1 MNRNSY
7 LFLFCTALTACASPD
22 VVQEPATQIVQPA
35 ARLSIASP
43 TEPSVAVPASAP
55 RESSATAADQEVA
68 ALWKDAAFRRRLA
81 ESYMAE
87 TDIEPR
93 ITLAEREA
101 MEEILDLIAQEQ
113 LGKAIELLNA
123 ERGKGGSAVFD
134 FTLANIHFQRDELE
148 AAADAYEAAVLA
160 FPKFRRAHKNL
171 GLIRVRAG
179 DHAAAADAFTRVI
192 ELGGGD
198 ALTYGLLGYA
208 YSTLENHIASESAYR
223 MANLLDPT
231 TGDWKM
237 GLARSFFKQQRYGDA
252 SALLGNMIEEAP
264 DRAELW
270 MLQANAFIGLGD
282 PLRAAENFEVVERLG
297 KSTAASLNSLG
308 DIYINEEL
316 YDLAV
321 HYYLRA
327 LEVDPETG
335 IARAMRASRVLT
347 AQGALIDTQK
357 LIDGLVAL
365 RGEQLGEGERKDILK
380 LRARLA
386 VAGGATE
393 AEVAILEEI
402 VALDPL
408 DGEALILLGQHA
420 QSAGESE
427 KAVFYYERA
436 EGLEAFE
443 ANAKVRHGQLLVSEG
458 KYAEALN
465 LLRSAQSLEPREH
478 VQQYIE
484 QVERIAKNR

>member
-1 MNRNSY
+1 MNRYSY
-7 LFLFCTALTACASPD
+7 LSLFCTALAACASN
-22 VVQEPATQIVQPA
+22 ETTQRPVQPA
-35 ARLSIASP
+35 THLSVTSP
-43 TEPSVAVPASAP
+43 SEPRPAVQ
-55 RESSATAADQEVA
+55 SSATRSADPAAPDDEVA
-68 ALWKDAAFRRRLA
+68 ALWRDPRFRRQLA
-81 ESYMAE
+81 ESYLAE

-93 ITLAEREA
+93 ITLPEREA
-101 MEEILDLIAQEQ
+101 MEEILELIAQER
-113 LGKAIELLNA
+113 LTEAIEDLNA
-123 ERGKGGSAVFD
+123 ERAKGGSAVFD

-148 AAADAYEAAVLA
+148 PAAEAYEAAVLG
-160 FPKFRRAHKNL
+160 FPKFRRAYKNL
-171 GLIRVRAG
+171 GLIRVREG
-179 DHAAAADAFTRVI
+179 DHQAAAAAFTRVI

-208 YSTLENHIASESAYR
+208 YSSLENHIASESAYR
-223 MANLLDPT
+223 MANLLDPE

-252 SALLGNMIEEAP
+252 SALLGNMIESAP

-270 MLQANAFIGLGD
+270 MLQANAFIGLGQ
-282 PLRAAENFEVVERLG
+282 PLRAAENFEIVERLG
-297 KSTAASLNSLG
+297 QSTAASLNSLG

-327 LEVDPETG
+327 LEVDEEAG

-347 AQGALIDTQK
+347 SQGALLDTER
-357 LIDGLVAL
+357 LVEGIVEL
-365 RGEQLGEGERKDILK
+365 RGDRLDEAARMDILK

-386 VAGGATE
+386 VAGGASE
-393 AEVAILEEI
+393 EEIAILQEI

-420 QSAGESE
+420 QRAGENE
-427 KAVFYYERA
+427 RAVFYYERA
-436 EGLEAFE
+436 QSLEAFE

-458 KYAEALN
+458 KYPEALN
-465 LLRSAQSLEPREH
+465 LLRSAQTLEPREH